1 MVAFDVA
8 GTTLNDDGIVIAAFK
23 NAFEKTQPELW
34 PTQGAAW
41 TKYAIDTMGQSKI
54 QVFTELLGDREK
66 AHQAN
71 IAFEESYIS
80 EITQSGATPMTGA
93 EELFK
98 DLKSRGI
105 AVVLTTG
112 FSRSTLDILLET
124 LNWENLIDLSVT
136 PSEVER
142 GRPHPD
148 MLNFAAHELMITN
161 PTNTMVVGDT
171 AADMQAGISYGAAQ
185 IIGVLSG
192 AHNFQTLHEAGATS
206 VVNSVA
212 DLASLI

>member
-1 MVAFDVA
+1 
-8 GTTLNDDGIVIAAFK
+8 
-23 NAFEKTQPELW
+23 
-34 PTQGAAW
+34 
-41 TKYAIDTMGQSKI
+41 
-54 QVFTELLGDREK
+54 
-66 AHQAN
+66 
-71 IAFEESYIS
+71 
-80 EITQSGATPMTGA
+80 
-93 EELFK
+93 
-98 DLKSRGI
+98 
-105 AVVLTTG
+105 
-112 FSRSTLDILLET
+112 

-171 AADMQAGISYGAAQ
+171 AADMQAGISYGASQ

-192 AHNFQTLHEAGATS
+192 AHNLETLHEAGATS